1 MQFKSIILILG
12 ATWALVACGGSSNH
26 RPVDNVA
33 GRPTTYVDPGSRGIV
48 SGVGVES
55 QDILSMTEQ
64 MMRSIISSGILNNRS
79 RPPRIIMDA
88 AYFENQSSQPIN
100 KNLIVD
106 RLRTGLIRASQGR
119 MMFVARQNIAMVEK
133 ERQLKRDGQVDQGTA
148 GMTQATAG
156 GDYRLTGSIKSL
168 DARDRNTGAI
178 QRYSQITFELIDLE
192 YGTIVWADDFEFSKF
207 AQDDAIYR

>member
-1 MQFKSIILILG
+1 MGVTKVSVVVLFFSSLL
-12 ATWALVACGGSSNH
+12 ACGGGSH
-26 RPVDNVA
+26 YRPIDNVA
-33 GRPTTYVDPGSRGIV
+33 GRPTTYVDPGSRGVV

-64 MMRSIISSGILNNRS
+64 MMRSIISSGILNNRDK
-79 RPPRIIMDA
+79 PPRIIMDA
-88 AYFENQSSQPIN
+88 VYFENQSSQAIN

-119 MMFVARQNIAMVEK
+119 MMFVARQSIAMIEK
-133 ERQLKRDGQVDQGTA
+133 ERRLKRDGMVDQGTA
-148 GMTQATAG
+148 GLTKATAG
-156 GDYRLTGSIKSL
+156 GDYRLTGNIKSL
-168 DARDRNTGAI
+168 DAQDRNTGAI
-178 QRYSQITFELIDLE
+178 QRYSQITFELVDLE

>member
-1 MQFKSIILILG
+1 MQFKSTILMLG
-12 ATWALVACGGSSNH
+12 VTWGLVACGGSSNH

-33 GRPTTYVDPGSRGIV
+33 GRPTTYVDPGSRGLV

-64 MMRSIISSGILNNRS
+64 MMRSIISSGILNNRN

-88 AYFENQSSQPIN
+88 AFFENQSSQPIN

-168 DARDRNTGAI
+168 DARDRYTGAI